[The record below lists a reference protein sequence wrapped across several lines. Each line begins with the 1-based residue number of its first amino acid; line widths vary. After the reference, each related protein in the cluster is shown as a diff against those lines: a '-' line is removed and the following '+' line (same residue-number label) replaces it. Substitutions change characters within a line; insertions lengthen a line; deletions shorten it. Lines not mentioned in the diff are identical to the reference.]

1 MTPWLSN
8 FPAVRHLPRLWVET
22 VWLLES
28 REPLVVTRT
37 IELHPGLNI
46 VWAREP
52 DSADA
57 SGLAS
62 AGHGVGKTSLCL
74 LLRYV
79 LGDDASAITTLRE
92 KTVASFPKGGIAAK
106 VHVDGVAWLV
116 FRPYGAYSHSMAKQ
130 CGALELLFHTDTS
143 SDFQG
148 YLSDLESA
156 SIGRLTAQS
165 LPGTNQ
171 PVEWRHLLAWCIRD
185 QKTRFDGFFHWRDG
199 EGLGFRRPKK
209 DPPLFVS
216 SVLGL
221 LDADLDKLIRETEA
235 TQTSLDQL
243 ESRLP
248 ELEKAPEYGLAHA
261 ERQIRALVGAGE
273 DEPVFETTVGTSLEF
288 RVKELLNAALR
299 SEEELEQQY
308 QQADE
313 GLLQEQLKLASFKGA
328 VERARRDHD
337 IAKSVADAN
346 EDEYNR
352 LTTLQSSLEGLNG
365 HMCQHG
371 HIDFADCEYIKRRR
385 ASHSLPWQMDKLA
398 AKANA
403 PRVAAEFAQAKTVL
417 ADTERAAQNQEQ
429 IVSNARANLRRLQVR
444 IATSETA
451 RTQVKHRWDEFQV
464 MLSQRSQGL
473 DSPELNRARTRQR
486 SLSEDLSRLQ
496 SALAARRSQ
505 QSSRAES
512 IKLLTRCV
520 AARLLGESG
529 YGRFMPESE
538 TRPFDVSKGG
548 EAYQVLEVLLG
559 DIVCLLDAA
568 TSELSNHPG
577 LLVHDC
583 PREADMSE
591 RLYRDFFF
599 TVAEAAQQMA
609 LNRDVPFQYV
619 VTTTSAPPAEL
630 QKPDCLILE
639 LLPGSPET
647 MLFKR
652 DLVPVLSGFEG
663 AI

>member
-1 MTPWLSN
+1 
-8 FPAVRHLPRLWVET
+8 
-22 VWLLES
+22 
-28 REPLVVTRT
+28 VVTRT

-79 LGDDASAITTLRE
+79 LGDDASAINALRE

-130 CGALELLFHTDTS
+130 CGTLEQLFGTDMS

-148 YLSDLESA
+148 YLSSLDGA

-221 LDADLDKLIRETEA
+221 LDADFDQLIRETEA

-243 ESRLP
+243 ESRIP
-248 ELEKAPEYGLAHA
+248 ELEKAPEYVLAHT
-261 ERQIRALVGAGE
+261 ERQIRALVHAGE

-288 RVKELLNAALR
+288 RVKEMLQAAVR
-299 SEEELEQQY
+299 REGKLERQY
-308 QQADE
+308 QQAEE
-313 GLLQEQLKLASFKGA
+313 GLLQERLNLASFKAA
-328 VERARRDHD
+328 VERARSERD
-337 IAKSVADAN
+337 IVKSVVDAN
-346 EDEYNR
+346 EHEYNR
-352 LTTLQSSLEGLNG
+352 LTTLRSRLEGLNG
-365 HMCQHG
+365 QMCEHG
-371 HIDFADCEYIKRRR
+371 HVDFADCEYIKRRK
-385 ASHSLPWQMDKLA
+385 ASHSLPWHMDELA
-398 AKANA
+398 AKAYA
-403 PRVAAEFAQAKTVL
+403 PRVAAEFAHAETVL
-417 ADTERAAQNQEQ
+417 ANAERAIQEQEQ
-429 IVSNARANLRRLQVR
+429 IVSGARADLRRLQVR
-444 IATSETA
+444 IATSETT
-451 RTQVKHRWDEFQV
+451 RSQLKHRWDEFQV
-464 MLSQRSQGL
+464 LLSQRRQGL
-473 DSPELNRARTRQR
+473 DSPELNRVRTRQR
-486 SLSEDLSRLQ
+486 SLSEDLGRLQ
-496 SALAARRSQ
+496 SSLAARKSH

-512 IKLLTRCV
+512 IKALTRSV
-520 AARLLGESG
+520 AARMLGERG

-538 TRPFDVSKGG
+538 TRPFDVTKGG

-559 DIVCLLDAA
+559 DIVCMLDAA
-568 TSELSNHPG
+568 TSESSNHPG

-591 RLYRDFFF
+591 RLYRDFFL
-599 TVAEAAQQMA
+599 TVAEAAKQLA
-609 LNRDVPFQYV
+609 LLSDVPFQHV

-630 QKPDCLILE
+630 QNPEFLVLE

-652 DLVPVLSGFEG
+652 DLLPVLSGFEETM
-663 AI
+663 